1 MRPVEAVNA
10 NPYIELKGDKD
21 VLLQPPPDNRGVP
34 KAAQI
39 FSFDKIFSPESTQAE
54 FFNQT
59 ARPLVEKLLHGENGL
74 LFSYGVTNSGKT

>member
-1 MRPVEAVNA
+1 MDAVNA

-21 VLLQPPPDNRGVP
+21 VLLQPAPDNRGVP
-34 KAAQI
+34 KPAQV
-39 FSFDKIFSPESTQAE
+39 FSFDRVFAPESTQAE